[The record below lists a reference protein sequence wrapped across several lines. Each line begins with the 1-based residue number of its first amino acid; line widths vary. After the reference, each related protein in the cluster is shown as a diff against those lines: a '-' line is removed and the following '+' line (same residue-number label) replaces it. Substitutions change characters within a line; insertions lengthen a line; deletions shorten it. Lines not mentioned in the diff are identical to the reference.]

1 MELNRDADVALLRM
15 KAGKANAIGPAFL
28 ERLAALLDEA
38 QGARALVITGDKG
51 FFSAGLDLPGLL
63 ALGRSEMKAFIDAFG
78 AGMLRVFD
86 LPMPVV
92 AAVNGHAIAG
102 GCVLALQCDYRIIVE
117 AGCRIGL
124 NEAQL
129 GIGLPPVVV
138 ETLRSQVPASSL
150 LPIALQGKL
159 LEPAEALRL
168 GLVHEVVPAAE
179 LEARAVAKARELGA
193 VPASAFAQIKAALR
207 EPARAAVRADAGK
220 PAEAWVETWFSQGG
234 QALIRA
240 AVERLKKK
248 G

>member
-63 ALGRSEMKAFIDAFG
+63 VLGRSEMKAFIDAFG

-117 AGCRIGL
+117 AGCRIDRGRDRK
-124 NEAQL
+124 
-129 GIGLPPVVV
+129 V
-138 ETLRSQVPASSL
+138 
-150 LPIALQGKL
+150 
-159 LEPAEALRL
+159 
-168 GLVHEVVPAAE
+168 
-179 LEARAVAKARELGA
+179 AV
-193 VPASAFAQIKAALR
+193 
-207 EPARAAVRADAGK
+207 AAVR
-220 PAEAWVETWFSQGG
+220 
-234 QALIRA
+234 RA
-240 AVERLKKK
+240 AKGRPTNHEERGSKSLH
-248 G
+248 GASSVWARTRSGQ